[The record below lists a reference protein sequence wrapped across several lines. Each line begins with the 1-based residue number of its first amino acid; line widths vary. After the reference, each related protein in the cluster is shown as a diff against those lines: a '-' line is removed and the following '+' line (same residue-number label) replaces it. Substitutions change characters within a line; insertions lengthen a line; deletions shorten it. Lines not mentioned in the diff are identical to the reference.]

1 MKSTLLS
8 ASNKLRLAYIKELEV
23 KKATSQTNGLS
34 RQIRTIEN
42 EIEACG
48 KTGQTFLEHFG
59 SGS

>member
-1 MKSTLLS
+1 
-8 ASNKLRLAYIKELEV
+8 V

-34 RQIRTIEN
+34 RQVRAIEN